1 MIASRRQSST
11 VAVGAL
17 AEQIARLGAN
27 LKPFQSLEYDPET
40 GQIVIITENLVPS
53 HAPGQMIG
61 IVANCEEGEKVL
73 IKRFPDA
80 FKVTVISTLSSR

>member
-1 MIASRRQSST
+1 MIASQKHSAA
-11 VAVGAL
+11 VPVGAL

-53 HAPGQMIG
+53 HSPGQMVR

-80 FKVTVISTLSSR
+80 FKVTIISTLSA

>member
-11 VAVGAL
+11 VAAGAL
-17 AEQIARLGAN
+17 AEQIARLGTN

-40 GQIVIITENLVPS
+40 GQIVIVTENLVPS
-53 HAPGQMIG
+53 HSPGQMVRL
-61 IVANCEEGEKVL
+61 VANCEEGERVL

-80 FKVTVISTLSSR
+80 FKVTVISTLNA